1 MEGAEETLAFCRAL
15 PKVELHAHINGCIRD
30 STLSALCRDSADPEV
45 REFVVPPAE
54 ERSLSQCFQL
64 FDVIHKAV
72 SSIAAVERV
81 AAEVIEDFAAD
92 GVCYCELRS
101 AARSPTTPPT
111 LPSAQ
116 PLVVGV
122 RSTTPRGDCT
132 DRDGRVASRADYVRA
147 ISSVVRRS
155 ETLPSSRSMVVR
167 LLLSVDR
174 SRTPAEALEVVRL
187 AHEFSAAGGGEGG
200 GYVVGVDFSGNPASG
215 EFGDFEAVFA
225 EARRLGLPIA
235 AHVGEL

>member
-1 MEGAEETLAFCRAL
+1 M
-15 PKVELHAHINGCIRD
+15 
-30 STLSALCRDSADPEV
+30 
-45 REFVVPPAE
+45 
-54 ERSLSQCFQL
+54 
-64 FDVIHKAV
+64 
-72 SSIAAVERV
+72 
-81 AAEVIEDFAAD
+81 
-92 GVCYCELRS
+92 
-101 AARSPTTPPT
+101 
-111 LPSAQ
+111 
-116 PLVVGV
+116 
-122 RSTTPRGDCT
+122 
-132 DRDGRVASRADYVRA
+132 RA

-187 AHEFSAAGGGEGG
+187 ADEFSAAGGGEGG

-215 EFGDFEAVFA
+215 EFGDFEAVFV